1 MEINLNNIEELIF
14 YDKKLCKL
22 LPELKHCFD
31 QWTLAKRF
39 PELRPMGRRAIM
51 DLLNSLE
58 NEHIAIL
65 ENYFNTKITLDKL
78 DYHLVKNYDF
88 SLDEAE
94 EKLSEIKGFANFSS
108 YRNGDRLYLS
118 FWR

>member
-14 YDKKLCKL
+14 YDKKLYKL
-22 LPELKHCFD
+22 LPEFKHFFD
-31 QWTLAKRF
+31 QWILAKRH
-39 PELRPMGRRAIM
+39 PELRQLGRRSVI

-65 ENYFNTKITLDKL
+65 DNYFNAKVTLDKL
-78 DYHLVKNYDF
+78 DYHLVQNYDF
-88 SLDEAE
+88 NLNEAE
-94 EKLSEIKGFANFSS
+94 EKLSELKGFSNFSS
-108 YRNGDRLYLS
+108 YRNGDRLYIS